1 MTACAR
7 KRLTAIFLTMALAVL
22 GVHSAMQAPKS
33 AASDADLAAFLSIGG
48 SVADICDQ
56 GDRSHGDC
64 PLCRECDVAD
74 IPTSGVAAHTQF
86 AVGQDVA
93 VALPD
98 PDARPGFART
108 FSRGPP
114 NV

>member
-7 KRLTAIFLTMALAVL
+7 NRLIALFLTMAVTVF
-22 GVHSAMQAPKS
+22 GVHSALQAQKS

-56 GDRSHGDC
+56 GDRAHGDC

-74 IPTSGVAAHTQF
+74 IPTSGLAALWHF
-86 AVGQDVA
+86 AAGPPVA
-93 VALPD
+93 VVVPNPD
-98 PDARPGFART
+98 GRPGLARPY
-108 FSRGPP
+108 SRGPP
-114 NV
+114 AV